1 MQPSVLSARAKMWPL
16 THWND
21 GPSRRP
27 LPVRAAFMQ
36 RTRTDRLERPPCNRG
51 TRAAVLVL
59 DRRTSQIWRCPDH
72 ESFDVPKPPH

>member
-36 RTRTDRLERPPCNRG
+36 RTRTDRILSG
-51 TRAAVLVL
+51 LTAIAVLALLV
-59 DRRTSQIWRCPDH
+59 
-72 ESFDVPKPPH
+72 